1 MRLIATI
8 LLVLYCTACQHSHRM
23 SGSPPSQA
31 TRHPRASGSIW
42 AFESHFE
49 GTTYRFEL
57 SPDDVFGAASKW
69 KAETDPLP
77 LTPRHAEQAAINE
90 ANRLRP
96 EVGNWSADEISL
108 RSITSDCWFYE
119 VVLLR
124 GDVTLGGSPLPEWFL
139 RIPVLM
145 SGAAVQPLLGR

>member
-8 LLVLYCTACQHSHRM
+8 LLLLYCAACQHSHRT

-42 AFESHFE
+42 LFESRFE
-49 GTTYRFEL
+49 GITYKFEV
-57 SPDDVFGAASKW
+57 PDDILGAASKW

-77 LTPRHAEQAAINE
+77 LTPKQAEQAAIKE

-108 RSITSDCWFYE
+108 RSIADDCWFYE

-124 GDVTLGGSPLPEWFL
+124 GDETLGGSPPPEWFL

-145 SGAAVQPLLGR
+145 TGAAVHPLPAR

>member
-8 LLVLYCTACQHSHRM
+8 LLLFYCTACQHSHRT

-42 AFESHFE
+42 QFESQFAGITYKFE
-49 GTTYRFEL
+49 I
-57 SPDDVFGAASKW
+57 PDDILGTASKW

-77 LTPRHAEQAAINE
+77 LTPKHAEQAAINE
-90 ANRLRP
+90 AARLRP
-96 EVGNWSADEISL
+96 EVGNWYADEISL
-108 RSITSDCWFYE
+108 RSIADDCWIYE
-119 VVLLR
+119 VVLQR
-124 GDVTLGGSPLPEWFL
+124 ADVTLGGSPLPEWFL

-145 SGAAVQPLLGR
+145 SGAAVHPLPAR